1 MRRGSFRSSRKDEA
15 IPGFSDGQEGNLDT
29 VFAARLR
36 GSGVR
41 PAHFTNSTP
50 CSHRTERGA
59 ATHSEGSAIEEE
71 RAENDYQN
79 IGRHRKLLTHG

>member
-59 ATHSEGSAIEEE
+59 ATPTPKVLLSRRRGRKTTIKILAVIGSC
-71 RAENDYQN
+71 
-79 IGRHRKLLTHG
+79 